1 MLSLGHQAAEPDELG
16 AGAVGDFVDSELDLE
31 SEPDDSELDLGSELG
46 DSELDLDSELDESEL
61 DESELDESELESLV
75 VPEAAVVL
83 DGLPRLSVL

>member
-61 DESELDESELESLV
+61 DESELESLV